1 MALFLRILQPGGR
14 CASIVPDG
22 VLFGSS
28 KAHKEIR
35 REIIEN
41 HKLEAVISMPSGI
54 FKPYAGVSTAVM
66 VFTKTGA
73 GGTDK
78 VWFYDMKAD
87 GYSLDDKRMPID
99 KNDIPDIVARYNNL
113 RDEEKRKRTDQ
124 SFFVPKEEIVANDY
138 DLSINRYKEIE
149 YEEVE
154 YDPPREILAKIR
166 EMEKEIEEG
175 LGEIEKII

>member
-1 MALFLRILQPGGR
+1 MI
-14 CASIVPDG
+14 
-22 VLFGSS
+22 
-28 KAHKEIR
+28 
-35 REIIEN
+35 
-41 HKLEAVISMPSGI
+41 
-54 FKPYAGVSTAVM
+54 
-66 VFTKTGA
+66 FTKTGA

-87 GYSLDDKRMPID
+87 GYSLDDKRTPVD

-113 RDEEKRKRTDQ
+113 KDEEQRKRTDR

-138 DLSINRYKEIE
+138 DLSINRYKEVE

-154 YDPPREILAKIR
+154 YEPPREILAKIR

-175 LGEIEKII
+175 LGEMERMLG